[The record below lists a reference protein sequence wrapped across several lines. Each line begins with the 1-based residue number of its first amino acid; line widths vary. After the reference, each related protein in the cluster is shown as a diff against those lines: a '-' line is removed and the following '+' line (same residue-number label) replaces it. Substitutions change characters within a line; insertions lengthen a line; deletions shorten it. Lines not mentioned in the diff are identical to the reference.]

1 MHIQP
6 RTHLLTS
13 CAKGK
18 NHFTS
23 TSPVLEIMP
32 NASPKLVIE
41 IWLNKLRNY
50 PPERAVSV
58 IDLYRGVHWSCA
70 KEILKTTP
78 NLDLWVISAGMGL
91 LHSSE
96 RVIPYEATF
105 NNLPFAPSS
114 WWETLTE
121 ATQGVRRSCS
131 IAQLMQTY
139 PGDNYVISGSPVYVA
154 AVERDIKAGIAA
166 LNNPVAQLTVITS
179 GGYKGILEPYLV
191 RSHAGMLNRLNAN
204 MVCLNIKLA
213 KNIIQDRVKR
223 SSCL

>member
-23 TSPVLEIMP
+23 TSPVLEIIP
-32 NASPKLVIE
+32 NTTPKLLIE
-41 IWLNKLRNY
+41 TWLSKLRSY

-58 IDLYRGVHWSCA
+58 IDLYRGAHWSCA

-91 LHSSE
+91 LHCSE
-96 RVIPYEATF
+96 KVIPYEATF
-105 NNLPFAPSS
+105 SKLPFAPSS
-114 WWETLTE
+114 WWEILTE
-121 ATQGVRRSCS
+121 STQGVRRACS

-139 PGDNYVISGSPVYVA
+139 PGDNYVITGSPVYVA
-154 AVERDIKAGIAA
+154 AVESDIKAGIAS
-166 LNNPVAQLTVITS
+166 LINPFAQLTVITS
-179 GGYKGILEPYLV
+179 GAYKGMLEPYLV
-191 RSHAGMLNRLNAN
+191 RSHADMLNSLNAN
-204 MVCLNIKLA
+204 MVSLNIKLA
-213 KNIIQDRVKR
+213 KSLLQDRVR
-223 SSCL
+223 YN

>member
-18 NHFTS
+18 NYFTS
-23 TSPVLEIMP
+23 TSPVLETMLSTTP
-32 NASPKLVIE
+32 ELLIE
-41 IWLNKLRNY
+41 AWLSKLRNY
-50 PPERAVSV
+50 TSEQAVSV
-58 IDLYRGVHWSCA
+58 IDLYRGAHWACA

-91 LHSSE
+91 LNSSE

-105 NNLPFAPSS
+105 NKLPFAPSS
-114 WWETLTE
+114 WWEILTE
-121 ATQGVRRSCS
+121 ATQGVRRCCS

-191 RSHAGMLNRLNAN
+191 RSHAGMLNSLNAN

>member
-32 NASPKLVIE
+32 NTTPKLLIE
-41 IWLNKLRNY
+41 TWLSKLRSY

-58 IDLYRGVHWSCA
+58 IDLYRGAHWSCA

-91 LHSSE
+91 LHCSE
-96 RVIPYEATF
+96 EVIPYEATF
-105 NNLPFAPSS
+105 NKLPFAPSS
-114 WWETLTE
+114 RWETLTE
-121 ATQGVRRSCS
+121 ATQGVRRSSS

-154 AVERDIKAGIAA
+154 AVERDITAGMASLI
-166 LNNPVAQLTVITS
+166 NPLAQLTVITS
-179 GGYKGILEPYLV
+179 GGYKGMLEPYLV
-191 RSHAGMLNRLNAN
+191 RSHAGMLNSLNAN

-213 KNIIQDRVKR
+213 RSIIQNIGC
-223 SSCL
+223 S

>member
-18 NHFTS
+18 NYFTS
-23 TSPVLEIMP
+23 ISPVLETMLSTTP
-32 NASPKLVIE
+32 ELLIE
-41 IWLNKLRNY
+41 AWLSKLRNY
-50 PPERAVSV
+50 TSEQAVSV
-58 IDLYRGVHWSCA
+58 IDLYRGAHWSCA

-91 LHSSE
+91 LHCSE

-105 NNLPFAPSS
+105 NKLPFAPSS

-121 ATQGVRRSCS
+121 ATQGLRRSCS
-131 IAQLMQTY
+131 IAQLMQTH
-139 PGDNYVISGSPVYVA
+139 PGDNFVISGSPVYVT
-154 AVERDIKAGIAA
+154 AVERDINSGLAFLI
-166 LNNPVAQLTVITS
+166 NPLAQLTVVTS
-179 GGYKGILEPYLV
+179 GGYKGMLEPYLV
-191 RSHAGMLNRLNAN
+191 RSHAGMLNSLNAN

-213 KNIIQDRVKR
+213 RSIIQNIGC
-223 SSCL
+223 S

>member
-1 MHIQP
+1 M
-6 RTHLLTS
+6 TS

-18 NHFTS
+18 NYFTS
-23 TSPVLEIMP
+23 TSPVLETMLSTTP
-32 NASPKLVIE
+32 ELLIE
-41 IWLNKLRNY
+41 AWLSKLRNY
-50 PPERAVSV
+50 TSEQAVSV
-58 IDLYRGVHWSCA
+58 IDLYRGAHWACA

-105 NNLPFAPSS
+105 NKLPFAPSS

-121 ATQGVRRSCS
+121 ATQGFRRCCS
-131 IAQLMQTY
+131 IAQLMQTN

-154 AVERDIKAGIAA
+154 AVESDIKSGITS
-166 LNNPVAQLTVITS
+166 LNNPQAQLTIITS

-191 RSHAGMLNRLNAN
+191 LSHAGMLNSLNAN

-213 KNIIQDRVKR
+213 KNIIQDRVKG
-223 SSCL
+223 

>member
-1 MHIQP
+1 MHIQL

-32 NASPKLVIE
+32 NASPKLLIE

-58 IDLYRGVHWSCA
+58 IDLYRGGHWSCA

-91 LHSSE
+91 LHCSE
-96 RVIPYEATF
+96 KVIPYDATF
-105 NNLPFAPSS
+105 NKLPFAPSS

-121 ATQGVRRSCS
+121 ATQGIRRSCS
-131 IAQLMQTY
+131 IAQLMQTH
-139 PGDNYVISGSPVYVA
+139 PGDNFVISGSPVYVA
-154 AVERDIKAGIAA
+154 AVELDINSGLASLI
-166 LNNPVAQLTVITS
+166 NPLAQLKVITS
-179 GGYKGILEPYLV
+179 SAYKGMLEPYLV
-191 RSHAGMLNRLNAN
+191 RSHAGMLSSLNAN
-204 MVCLNIKLA
+204 MVSLNIKLA
-213 KNIIQDRVKR
+213 KSIIQNI
-223 SSCL
+223 SCN